1 MRISI
6 AVYDKFEIVVSQQA
20 PAIRADSLMIRL
32 NLVDSALGIAFARQL
47 HHLGPLIQGSIAVAL
62 RGIVIITI
70 TLDLRVIFLVFKA
83 PNHFTDVK
91 VLGHN
96 F

>member
-20 PAIRADSLMIRL
+20 PAIRADSLVVFLDKVRTT
-32 NLVDSALGIAFARQL
+32 LGIAFARQL
-47 HHLGPLIQGSIAVAL
+47 HHLGPLVQGSVTVAL

-70 TLDLRVIFLVFKA
+70 ALNLRVIFLILKT
-83 PNHFTDVK
+83 PNHISDVK